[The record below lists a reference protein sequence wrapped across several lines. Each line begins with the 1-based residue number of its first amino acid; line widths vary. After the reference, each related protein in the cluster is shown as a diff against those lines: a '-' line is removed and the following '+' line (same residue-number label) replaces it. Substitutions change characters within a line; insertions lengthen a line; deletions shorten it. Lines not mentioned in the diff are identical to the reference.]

1 MQKVSELYVLLENK
15 PGTVGELARVLKK
28 KSISI
33 YAIGLFIDTA
43 RLHVSDPRLALQAI
57 QENGYQVELRDVL
70 HAEVPNKPGVLME
83 LTQKLGNAGINI
95 NHLYGA
101 MGSDQKMG
109 IIIMDVDNIQL
120 ALDIFENHA
129 VT

>member
-1 MQKVSELYVLLENK
+1 MQKISELYVLLENS

-28 KSISI
+28 KGVSI

-43 RLHVSDPRLALQAI
+43 RLHVSDPELARQVM
-57 QENGYQVELRDVL
+57 QDQGYQVELRDVL
-70 HAEVPNKPGVLME
+70 HIDVPNKPGVLME

-101 MGSDQKMG
+101 MGKSQERG
-109 IIIMDVDNIQL
+109 ILIIEVDNIQL
-120 ALDIFENHA
+120 ALDIFKNHQIE
-129 VT
+129 

>member
-1 MQKVSELYVLLENK
+1 MQKVSELYVLLENR

-28 KSISI
+28 KGISI

-43 RLHVSDPRLALQAI
+43 RLHVSDPQLALQSI
-57 QENGYQVELRDVL
+57 QEQGYQVELRDVL
-70 HAEVPNKPGVLME
+70 HIEVPNKSGVLME
-83 LTQKLGNAGINI
+83 LTQKIGNAGINI

-101 MGSDQKMG
+101 MGKNQKQG

-120 ALDIFENHA
+120 ALDIFKNHEM
-129 VT
+129 